1 MKTYCISFEGIDKA
15 GKWQVLKYVDI
26 LANHKYV
33 LMDRGL
39 MSNITYAR
47 IYKRDYQYDVSQFK
61 DWVFV
66 YLFCDEDDWN
76 VRCKLTNEPA
86 IDYTKHKLEFDKTYE
101 MFTKAGF
108 KTLSANTSHITP
120 YNLALEIIRQIEE
133 LNKAQEILDAK
144 EAADKA
150 APQVEVPQAEMISA
164 ESNQLEPDLPPATE
178 PTDYE
183 PTTCDDCTTCDGCTT
198 TCGK

>member
-1 MKTYCISFEGIDKA
+1 MKTYCISFEGIDKT
-15 GKWQVLKYVDI
+15 GKWQVMKYVDI

-47 IYKRDYQYDVSQFK
+47 IFKRDYQYDVAQFK

-150 APQVEVPQAEMISA
+150 APQVKVPQAEVILA
-164 ESNQLEPDLPPATE
+164 ESNQLEPDPPAAE
-178 PTDYE
+178 PTNYE

-198 TCGK
+198 TCGE

>member
-15 GKWQVLKYVDI
+15 GKWQVMKYVDI

-47 IYKRDYQYDVSQFK
+47 IFKRDYQYDIAQFK

-108 KTLSANTSHITP
+108 KTLSANTSHMTP
-120 YNLALEIIRQIEE
+120 YDLATEIIRQIEE
-133 LNKAQEILDAK
+133 LNKAQELLEAK
-144 EAADKA
+144 EAANKA
-150 APQVEVPQAEMISA
+150 APQVEVPQAEAISA
-164 ESNQLEPDLPPATE
+164 ESNQLEPDPLPATE
-178 PTDYE
+178 PVTYG
-183 PTTCDDCTTCDGCTT
+183 PTTCDDCTT
-198 TCGK
+198 TCGE